1 MQPKSYR
8 IFQWAVYA
16 IATLLLCALQSLVLG
31 HIRVLGLTPFLYPML
46 PALVAMFEGANQGA
60 AFAMAFGVVCGLLLP
75 APFPGFFALI
85 FPVAAICSAWVAE
98 RLLSRGILCAAI
110 VSLLSLLLTGGF
122 RILIQLLTGRAYLSL
137 MVRIAVGE
145 ALLTLPALAAAL
157 PVYRMIYRRC
167 AADY

>member
-1 MQPKSYR
+1 MLPKNYR

-16 IATLLLCALQSLVLG
+16 VATLLLCALQSLVLG
-31 HIRVLGLTPFLYPML
+31 HIRILGLTPFLYPVL
-46 PALVAMFEGANQGA
+46 PAVVAMFEGANRGA
-60 AFAMAFGVVCGLLLP
+60 AFALAFGAACGLLLP

-122 RILIQLLTGRAYLSL
+122 RILVQLLTGRAYLSL

-145 ALLTLPALAAAL
+145 TLLTLPALAAVL

-167 AADY
+167 ATDY